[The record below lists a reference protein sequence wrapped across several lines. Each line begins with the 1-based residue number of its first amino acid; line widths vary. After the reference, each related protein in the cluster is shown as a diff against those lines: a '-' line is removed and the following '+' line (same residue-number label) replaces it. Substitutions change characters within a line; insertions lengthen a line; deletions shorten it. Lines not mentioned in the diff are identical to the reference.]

1 MTDTVH
7 SFFRPERTL
16 INAFGIILLTTLFY
30 FFGAMLRLI
39 DELSVFWPL
48 NAVMAGV
55 FARYAFLNRLHY
67 YLLCYVAMLVYDAIT
82 TTWGMASLG
91 INLSNMVF
99 IITFATLM
107 RRDARR
113 AESPDNAPLNVMKL
127 FLWCLLAAVLCAMVG
142 AVASIGLDKY
152 KLWPLF
158 ADWFSEQLSTGV
170 LILPWILTMYRPR
183 KKIVLTAELVWPLL
197 AVVASVGASVLI
209 GGAGSLAF
217 PLAALIWC
225 AIRYSLPFTCLVM
238 LMTGVAEIVL
248 VGNSAIQF
256 NTAAPLETA
265 QLFSARLGIAI
276 MALCPLMVSTSVAS
290 INALMLQVSRR
301 ANYDYLTGALSRSGL
316 LETLNKPPFADTRYG
331 ALGVMLID
339 IDYFKSINDN
349 HGHEC
354 GDAVLAAFGE
364 RIISTVGDNGL
375 VARMGGEEFVV
386 VCPGMTLSQGLALA
400 EQLRRRIADH
410 PFHCQDKNL
419 SITISV
425 GLSHRYYT
433 QQGVIDAFTQLMPV
447 ADHHLYRSKK
457 SGRNQVTSSVAPGTR
472 ERNVVT
478 DIS

>member
-82 TTWGMASLG
+82 TTWGIASLG

-209 GGAGSLAF
+209 GGAGEPGFSTGRLDLVRHPLFLAVHLSGDADDRRGGNRAGGEF
-217 PLAALIWC
+217 
-225 AIRYSLPFTCLVM
+225 RYSV
-238 LMTGVAEIVL
+238 
-248 VGNSAIQF
+248 
-256 NTAAPLETA
+256 
-265 QLFSARLGIAI
+265 
-276 MALCPLMVSTSVAS
+276 
-290 INALMLQVSRR
+290 
-301 ANYDYLTGALSRSGL
+301 
-316 LETLNKPPFADTRYG
+316 
-331 ALGVMLID
+331 
-339 IDYFKSINDN
+339 
-349 HGHEC
+349 
-354 GDAVLAAFGE
+354 
-364 RIISTVGDNGL
+364 
-375 VARMGGEEFVV
+375 
-386 VCPGMTLSQGLALA
+386 
-400 EQLRRRIADH
+400 
-410 PFHCQDKNL
+410 
-419 SITISV
+419 
-425 GLSHRYYT
+425 
-433 QQGVIDAFTQLMPV
+433 
-447 ADHHLYRSKK
+447 
-457 SGRNQVTSSVAPGTR
+457 
-472 ERNVVT
+472 
-478 DIS
+478 